1 VAEDL
6 VELLLQQFKCCL
18 GTAGYLV
25 RQIYQLEHLTSE
37 VRSYNWLY
45 SSHTPISSSYPQPES
60 HDHRSPSNGVNP
72 KLHVAARARGQAARR
87 TCNRGRP
94 ARGRAGSLL
103 ARPET
108 YRADVRRFA
117 TEFCVPFDNNQAER
131 DVRMVKLQQQISGG
145 WRSETGTHAFFDVRP

>member
-1 VAEDL
+1 M
-6 VELLLQQFKCCL
+6 
-18 GTAGYLV
+18 
-25 RQIYQLEHLTSE
+25 
-37 VRSYNWLY
+37 
-45 SSHTPISSSYPQPES
+45 
-60 HDHRSPSNGVNP
+60 NP
-72 KLHVAARARGQAARR
+72 KLHVAEGRRQDNPACLLATFGTRCNTLMGEGNKLNLPPSR